1 MKGKGRVLFQNVC
14 GAGWEREQEE
24 RMEGKLWS
32 GCRINE
38 KVVNKINKNTSVN
51 KSSWNCLGP
60 LHVSGDD
67 ENSRV
72 ISGTFLRSGWK
83 PSPAHLLPT
92 HFFPFY
98 AILSFPWA
106 TSLVFWK
113 VASSTM
119 RSDSCYVS
127 QSLCWSTV
135 LFPFLPCHG
144 VAAGLLK
151 QVEFMPWYFNA
162 K

>member
-92 HFFPFY
+92 HFFSILCHPLLSMGNQPRVLESCQLYHEKWFMLCFPVALLIYSAVSISSLSWSGCWLAETGGIY
-98 AILSFPWA
+98 A
-106 TSLVFWK
+106 
-113 VASSTM
+113 M
-119 RSDSCYVS
+119 
-127 QSLCWSTV
+127 V
-135 LFPFLPCHG
+135 L
-144 VAAGLLK
+144 
-151 QVEFMPWYFNA
+151 
-162 K
+162 